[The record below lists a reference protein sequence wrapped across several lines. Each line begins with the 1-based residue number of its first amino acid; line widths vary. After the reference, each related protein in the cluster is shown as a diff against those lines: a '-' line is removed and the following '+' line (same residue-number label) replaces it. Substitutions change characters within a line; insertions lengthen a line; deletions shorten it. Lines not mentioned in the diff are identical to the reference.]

1 MPIYVAAS
9 GPLAA
14 KLAGRVGDG
23 FICTSG
29 KGADLYSD
37 LLGAVAEGAQAGGHD
52 ASQIAQMIEIKV
64 SYERDEARR
73 RARLPV
79 VGRARAVRRGEGG
92 RRGPDGDGAAGR
104 RATPTAPAAASSSPT
119 SPEDVVERIGT
130 YIELGFTELVF
141 HFPGDDQARTSSSSR
156 ATSCPCCATASPC
169 GRPDVALARR
179 QLGDSGL
186 EVSLFA
192 LGSWRTWE
200 YIPREQAAG
209 VLDHARAS
217 GIDLLE
223 VARYND
229 ESGRAPIPSGYSE
242 VVFGEAFRA
251 SGWPR
256 EEVTIGE
263 KLWWEFWPQQSPSE
277 ELDLSL
283 ERTGLDHVDFLECDP
298 PPAEIPM
305 EDVVGML
312 GELIAGGRARAWG
325 IVNWTAERVAEA
337 GRAAKAAGLPAPSSA
352 QLPYSLV
359 ARDWVEGGDMTAA
372 LDLCGASVMASY
384 VLMGGILSGKY
395 AGGGGEGRMA
405 QRLDDPRMADAVAA
419 VPSLLAL
426 AERLGEPPAVLAMA
440 FALSNPRVA
449 TILTGATRPE
459 QIDQNLRAL
468 EVLEGLGEDDL
479 AALRAIGA

>member
-1 MPIYVAAS
+1 
-9 GPLAA
+9 
-14 KLAGRVGDG
+14 
-23 FICTSG
+23 
-29 KGADLYSD
+29 
-37 LLGAVAEGAQAGGHD
+37 
-52 ASQIAQMIEIKV
+52 
-64 SYERDEARR
+64 
-73 RARLPV
+73 
-79 VGRARAVRRGEGG
+79 
-92 RRGPDGDGAAGR
+92 
-104 RATPTAPAAASSSPT
+104 
-119 SPEDVVERIGT
+119 VE
-130 YIELGFTELVF
+130 
-141 HFPGDDQARTSSSSR
+141 
-156 ATSCPCCATASPC
+156 
-169 GRPDVALARR
+169 LARR

-200 YIPREQAAG
+200 YIPREQAAA

-217 GIDLLE
+217 GIDFLE

-229 ESGRAPIPSGYSE
+229 ESGSAPIPSGYSE

-263 KLWWEFWPQQSPSE
+263 KLWWEFWPEQTPSQ

-312 GELIAGGRARAWG
+312 GELIADGRARAWG
-325 IVNWTAERVAEA
+325 IVNWTADRVAEA
-337 GRAAKAAGLPAPSSA
+337 GRAARAAGLPAPKSA

-359 ARDWVEGGDMTAA
+359 ARDWVEGEDMTAA

-419 VPSLLAL
+419 VPPLLAL

-440 FALSNPRVA
+440 FALGNPRVA
-449 TILTGATRPE
+449 TILTGATRTE

-468 EVLEGLGEDDL
+468 EVLDGLGEEDL